1 MIHKFLDWL
10 KFKLGIY
17 SPSRLYVDLDYR
29 QRVAATD
36 PEFYYGF
43 LEAQRKNEQRL
54 AELFDS
60 WGDDDLEEEVDDA
73 PQ

>member
-17 SPSRLYVDLDYR
+17 SPSRLYFDEDYCR
-29 QRVAATD
+29 KVATVN

-43 LEAQRKNEQRL
+43 LEAQRETRKRL
-54 AELFDS
+54 EELFDS
-60 WGDDDLEEEVDDA
+60 WGDDDSEEEPDDA
-73 PQ
+73 TQ

>member
-1 MIHKFLDWL
+1 MIHKLLDWL

-17 SPSRLYVDLDYR
+17 SPSRLYGDLDYC
-29 QRVAATD
+29 QRVATAD
-36 PEFYYGF
+36 PEFYYVF

-60 WGDDDLEEEVDDA
+60 LGDDDLEEEVDDA
-73 PQ
+73 TQ